1 MCTCIKRVQE
11 FCYLGETSRNLFVL
25 CSFLRNSNFLLA
37 FDNLSLQAPG
47 GHTWKSYLASGTEVW
62 KTLRDLPGECD
73 WRGGR
78 VDCCSNWKLL
88 FTSHFQD
95 ESHNNVQCWVLSFLI
110 EGFYYLFDSTVQ
122 PECCDVCKF
131 QKHQIINTFRVVL
144 EIQY

>member
-1 MCTCIKRVQE
+1 MKIYSRHAFKYCNKVHCFVVSLHLYKMCTCIKRVQE
-11 FCYLGETSRNLFVL
+11 FCYLGDTSRNLFVL

-78 VDCCSNWKLL
+78 VDCCSN
-88 FTSHFQD
+88 
-95 ESHNNVQCWVLSFLI
+95 
-110 EGFYYLFDSTVQ
+110 
-122 PECCDVCKF
+122 
-131 QKHQIINTFRVVL
+131 
-144 EIQY
+144 